1 MAIYKFSQ
9 FKKERVAIR
18 EAKAKEAATKKYT
31 QMFNEK
37 LKEFGVSNPSEL
49 SEEDQIKFYDS
60 LKPVSESVETE
71 EEKIDEK
78 KAEESKHE
86 EEEKAEESNCDDEE
100 EEEEEEI
107 QDLNEA
113 SDITKEELKSFLEKN
128 EKHFAAFLKPKK
140 LIVSLTSDKLIVEPK
155 SNSFAYTV
163 DFGKKKIYTTGKPDS
178 MESVSYVEIG
188 ETLKHRTG
196 FGEPIQESVEINEAD
211 IKDEASFRKYAEDVL
226 KKAHGDDYDEAK
238 AKKMIDDIAKKYGED
253 GDWGDAVGVV
263 QQSLD

>member
-1 MAIYKFSQ
+1 
-9 FKKERVAIR
+9 
-18 EAKAKEAATKKYT
+18 
-31 QMFNEK
+31 MFNEK

-100 EEEEEEI
+100 EEEEEAKLEEGMI
-107 QDLNEA
+107 GIKTGRGFTPKDFEDALKKGGVKIDKMDRLTMTLTALKTNDVDKAKKVIADFEGA
-113 SDITKEELKSFLEKN
+113 SL
-128 EKHFAAFLKPKK
+128 
-140 LIVSLTSDKLIVEPK
+140 
-155 SNSFAYTV
+155 
-163 DFGKKKIYTTGKPDS
+163 
-178 MESVSYVEIG
+178 MES
-188 ETLKHRTG
+188 T
-196 FGEPIQESVEINEAD
+196 INEAD
-211 IKDEASFRKYAEDVL
+211 IKDEASFRKYAEDIL

-263 QQSLD
+263 QQSLA